1 MRVKVMRKSKFNR
14 GSITLE
20 ISSLSPE
27 KILNILWKRDI
38 DIIEVKKISITTIL
52 LTINYSYYK
61 EVEELT
67 LRKFTSLLRVADAKL
82 NYLAYKIGEMSGLVT
97 FKTPFPHWIYTKE
110 NARQSLLDNI
120 MTFDQVQKK
129 IGEGGVT
136 E

>member
-1 MRVKVMRKSKFNR
+1 MTTTKIDTRKLDMIFFIAFETN
-14 GSITLE
+14 TNLTYE
-20 ISSLSPE
+20 Q
-27 KILNILWKRDI
+27 
-38 DIIEVKKISITTIL
+38 IEN
-52 LTINYSYYK
+52 LTI
-61 EVEELT
+61 
-67 LRKFTSLLRVADAKL
+67 RKFTSLLRVADAKL
-82 NYLAYKIGEMSGLVT
+82 SYLAYKIGEMSGLVT